1 MNEDLNY
8 LFQYLEKEGI
18 TIDKTEF
25 LYQIKS
31 HPDYPSLLSISDTL
45 SFFSIENQAIQVDS
59 SEIELVPDAFIALLT
74 KDHGHQHLY
83 LVEQKDDKYFL
94 FSEGKNVEI
103 SKAELIE
110 KWRGI
115 VLLVEKS
122 DDVEIKPKRSF
133 AWILPSFCLVLF
145 LAVVY
150 LLKTDLKTKLFFGFP
165 AIGFLF
171 SIAALKDLFETK
183 NELINKFCSI
193 STSTSC
199 TTVVGSD
206 KWAIFKLINF
216 SDLSVVFFTSQFI
229 GLFSFLLAGNTAA
242 FFNIQIILLFA
253 SLPVTVLSLY
263 FQKFVEKKWCPIC
276 LVIVTLI
283 VAELGYLLVT
293 RTFSFSISINS
304 ILLFGLLFLVVAN
317 SWFALKKTLVT
328 QKELKEFKLK
338 ANRFLRNYQI
348 FKNSLLSKEKVDLPF
363 THIVL
368 GNRESNV
375 QITILTNPFC
385 GHCKDAH
392 EVIERILEKYGKTI
406 QIKIIFKTDLEQEN
420 EERKLFFRTLMG
432 IYIENGEETFKHALN
447 DWFHHKNIEKWLEKY
462 QLEAIN
468 IKKIDATFNLQNNWC
483 KTNDFNFT
491 PEIFVNGYVFPE
503 AYERENLELY
513 ITELTEDKNF

>member
-31 HPDYPSLLSISDTL
+31 HPDYPSLLSIADTL
-45 SFFSIENQAIQVDS
+45 SFFSIDNQAIQVDS
-59 SEIELVPDAFIALLT
+59 TEIELLPDLFIALLK

-83 LVEQKDDKYFL
+83 LVEQKDETYFL
-94 FSEGKNVEI
+94 FEEGKNVVV
-103 SKAELIE
+103 SKADLID

-115 VLLVEKS
+115 VLLIEKS
-122 DDVEIKPKRSF
+122 ESVVIKSKRSF
-133 AWILPSFCLVLF
+133 GWILPSLCLLLF
-145 LAVVY
+145 LAELVV
-150 LLKTDLKTKLFFGFP
+150 LKADLKTKLFFGFP
-165 AIGFLF
+165 IMGFLF
-171 SIAALKDLFETK
+171 SMAALKDLFETK
-183 NELINKFCSI
+183 SELINKFCNI

-199 TTVVGSD
+199 TTVVSSD

-216 SDLSVVFFTSQFI
+216 SDLSVVFFVSQFI
-229 GLFSFLLAGNTAA
+229 GLFSFLLAGDSAE
-242 FFNIQIILLFA
+242 FFNIQIMLLFA
-253 SLPVTVLSLY
+253 SVPVTLLSLY

-283 VAELGYLLVT
+283 LAELSYLLVT
-293 RTFSFSISINS
+293 GTVSFSVSVNS

-317 SWFALKKTLVT
+317 SWFVLKKILVT
-328 QKELKEFKLK
+328 QKKLKEFKLK

-348 FKNSLLSKEKVDLPF
+348 FKNSLLSKEKVELPF

-392 EVIERILEKYGKTI
+392 EVIERILEKYGKTV

-432 IYIENGEETFKHALN
+432 IYIENGEEIFKHALN
-447 DWFHHKNIEKWLEKY
+447 DWFHHKNIENWLEKY
-462 QLEAIN
+462 QLETIN
-468 IKKIDATFNLQNNWC
+468 TKKIDATFNLQNNWC